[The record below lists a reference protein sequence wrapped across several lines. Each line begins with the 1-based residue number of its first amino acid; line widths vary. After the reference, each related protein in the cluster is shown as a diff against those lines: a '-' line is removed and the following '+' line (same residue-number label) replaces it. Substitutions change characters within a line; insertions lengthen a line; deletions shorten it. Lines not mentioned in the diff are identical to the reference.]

1 MSTYEEL
8 EKEVE
13 ELRQRNTKRLIVIRK
28 ESKEQTDRIEQ
39 LMTELHRAMKELQ
52 GWNDLYSA
60 LCNQFNNDTDSLKEE
75 AII

>member
-1 MSTYEEL
+1 MTAYEEL

-13 ELRQRNTKRLIVIRK
+13 ELRQRNIKRLLAIRK
-28 ESKEQTDRIEQ
+28 ESTERNNMIGQ
-39 LMTELHRAMKELQ
+39 LMTELHHEMKELQ